1 MKKNVYLYDLK
12 LLFFD
17 YMADNKKR
25 NKRAIRVAF
34 GIFMIALY
42 CLMGGLFCFTD
53 VFDIVPETVRK
64 IGGAVLIAY
73 GFWRG
78 YRHFAGLDYY
88 TGRRLD
94 EEDEKYAPYDNE
106 SSANNNN
113 NNTEKQ

>member
-1 MKKNVYLYDLK
+1 
-12 LLFFD
+12 
-17 YMADNKKR
+17 MADNKKR

-78 YRHFAGLDYY
+78 YKKANNTDKSGSS
-88 TGRRLD
+88 G
-94 EEDEKYAPYDNE
+94 
-106 SSANNNN
+106 SSANNN